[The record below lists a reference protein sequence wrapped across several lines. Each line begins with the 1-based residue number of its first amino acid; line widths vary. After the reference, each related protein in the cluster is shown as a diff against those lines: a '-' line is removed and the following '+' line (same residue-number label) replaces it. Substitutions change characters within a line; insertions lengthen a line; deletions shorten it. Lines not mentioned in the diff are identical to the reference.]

1 MKAIQTLNV
10 FFFLLIF
17 SILTSG
23 CAIGNKYAYHDMVAG
38 VSATGTKTVS
48 IATHDQRR
56 YVVDGEKSPDYVGTL
71 RALVG
76 IPYNVSTESGKAL
89 AEDMTAVMSASL
101 ARNGFKAVPVT
112 VLHSENPTAVME
124 KLKKSGGEL
133 LLLLMLNDWFSDTY
147 YNVGLR
153 YDVTLKIFDKDGS
166 PVAEKNIRGEDNLGG
181 DARKAAPDAFVKKIE
196 ELLNAPEIT
205 KALR

>member
-10 FFFLLIF
+10 FFFILIF

-38 VSATGTKTVS
+38 INATGTKTVS

-56 YVVDGEKSPDYVGTL
+56 YVVDGEKTPDYVGIQ
-71 RALVG
+71 RG
-76 IPYNVSTESGKAL
+76 GYGNPFDVSTESGKAL

-166 PVAEKNIRGEDNLGG
+166 PVAEKTLGGEDNLGG
-181 DARKAAPDAFVKKIE
+181 DARKAAPDAFAIKIE